1 MIKHERGIFMS
12 QIRPISDL
20 RNKFAYISQKVHE
33 NHDPIY
39 LTKNGTA
46 DMVLMSA
53 LAFEKIKIDTEIC
66 VNLKEAELEAKTS
79 DVRYSADDVF
89 AEIRAD
95 IARCLNQG
103 EQNE

>member
-1 MIKHERGIFMS
+1 MS

-39 LTKNGTA
+39 LTKNGQP
-46 DMVLMSA
+46 DMVVMSA
-53 LAFEKIKIDTEIC
+53 LAFEKIKLDTEIC
-66 VNLKEAELEAKTS
+66 VKLKEAELEAKTS

-89 AEIRAD
+89 AEIRGD

-103 EQNE
+103 EQHE